1 MADKDKIQTAG
12 RKGNPARP
20 QNVSDNKRGP
30 ERYPPVRQDDAVE
43 SAGTGER
50 RSFDPSKD
58 APSQPPQGAGDTSP
72 STASDR
78 LGPRGDPAEG
88 KR

>member
-12 RKGNPARP
+12 REDNAARP
-20 QNVSDNKRGP
+20 LNASDNTRGP
-30 ERYPPVRQDDAVE
+30 ERYPPARQDDAIE
-43 SAGTGER
+43 SPGTGEH
-50 RSFDPSKD
+50 RSFDPRKD

-72 STASDR
+72 STGSDR

>member
-1 MADKDKIQTAG
+1 MVDKDKIQTTG
-12 RKGNPARP
+12 RKDNAARSL
-20 QNVSDNKRGP
+20 NASDNKRGP

-50 RSFDPSKD
+50 RSFDPRKD
-58 APSQPPQGAGDTSP
+58 APSQPPQGADDTSAAN
-72 STASDR
+72 ASDR